1 MILFPIRLTAATAR
15 CTVCKRFERVNE
27 KTEL

>member
-15 CTVCKRFERVNE
+15 RPACKRFERVNE
-27 KTEL
+27 NLR